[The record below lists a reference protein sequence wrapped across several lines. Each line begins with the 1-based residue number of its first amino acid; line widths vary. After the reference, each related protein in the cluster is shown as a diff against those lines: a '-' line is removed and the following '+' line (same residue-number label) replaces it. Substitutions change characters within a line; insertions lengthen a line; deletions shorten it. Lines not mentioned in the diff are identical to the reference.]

1 MITSQQNP
9 RVKLIRALQEKAR
22 TRRKEG
28 KIVLEGAR
36 LVRDALAQGHAPE
49 FIFYTPDAES
59 ALPAGRFEAEPV
71 SPEIMRH
78 VSDTQQPQG
87 IIGVFAMPEIA
98 LPQPA
103 QRVLILDVIRDP
115 GNLGTILRAAAAS
128 GTQAVLLSPDCVD
141 AYNPKVLRAGMGAH
155 FRIPLAVLDWP
166 EIAAYCTGLPVY
178 LADSVGDLR
187 YDQVDWRA
195 DWGLIIGGEA
205 HGAGEQAANLAQA
218 RIYIPMHTQTESLN
232 AAMAASVILF
242 EAQRQRA

>member
-1 MITSQQNP
+1 MITSLQNP

-28 KIVLEGAR
+28 KIVLEGTR
-36 LVRDALAQGHAPE
+36 LVRDAHAQGHKPE
-49 FIFYTPDAES
+49 FIFYTEDVP
-59 ALPAGRFEAEPV
+59 LPAGRFDAEAV

-103 QRVLILDVIRDP
+103 QRVLILDAIRDP

-128 GTQAVLLSPDCVD
+128 GTQGVLLSLDCVD

-155 FRIPLAVLDWP
+155 FRIPFATLNWP
-166 EIAAYCTGLPVY
+166 EIAAYCNSLPVY
-178 LADSVGDLR
+178 LADGAGDLR
-187 YDQVDWRA
+187 YDQVDWRS

-205 HGAGEQAANLAQA
+205 HGAGEQAGKLAQA
-218 RIYIPMHTQTESLN
+218 RITIPMHAETESLN
-232 AAMAASVILF
+232 AAMATSVILF
-242 EAQRQRA
+242 EAQRQQNA